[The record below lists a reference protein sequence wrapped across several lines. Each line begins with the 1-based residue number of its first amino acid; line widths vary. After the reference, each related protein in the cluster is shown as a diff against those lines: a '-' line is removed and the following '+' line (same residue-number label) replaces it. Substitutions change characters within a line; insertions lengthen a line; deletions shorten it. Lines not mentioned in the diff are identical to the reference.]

1 MIKEEFYKYKNEI
14 YKICEEK
21 GIKKLM
27 LFGSTLYDRGKESSD
42 IDLLAEFESEMSLF
56 DIIKVKQELEDLLC
70 NPVDLMTPQALSPHF
85 RINVVNEVEIIY
97 EV

>member
-14 YKICEEK
+14 HKICEEK

-27 LFGSTLYDRGKESSD
+27 LFGSTLYDNGKESSD
-42 IDLLAEFESEMSLF
+42 IDLLAEFKTEISLF

-70 NPVDLMTPQALSPHF
+70 NPVDLVTPQALSPHF
-85 RINVVNEVEIIY
+85 RINVVNEAEIIY